1 MWAPCCHRT
10 PTPAIEWP
18 FFCPPPPCHRVSA
31 YLQVTGF
38 CAIYSKAVRALG
50 IVKRAV
56 QLEEQEMRHEYTDK
70 HQKKV
75 FEDVLAERR
84 YQDRQWGHEIDD
96 TKNTP
101 WMWTAYVCS
110 YATKWMKDPF
120 RFKREDTNEFYD
132 RMIET
137 AAIAAAACE
146 SVLRQRDMNGKT
158 FYEPN

>member
-1 MWAPCCHRT
+1 
-10 PTPAIEWP
+10 
-18 FFCPPPPCHRVSA
+18 
-31 YLQVTGF
+31 
-38 CAIYSKAVRALG
+38 
-50 IVKRAV
+50 
-56 QLEEQEMRHEYTDK
+56 MRHEYTDK

-75 FEDVLAERR
+75 FEDVLTERR
-84 YQDRQWGHEIDD
+84 YQDKQWGHGIDD

>member
-1 MWAPCCHRT
+1 MPAHAVFQTTGLKAPLAAE
-10 PTPAIEWP
+10 PAIIV
-18 FFCPPPPCHRVSA
+18 RTMTYV
-31 YLQVTGF
+31 VTTGLR
-38 CAIYSKAVRALG
+38 RAN
-50 IVKRAV
+50 
-56 QLEEQEMRHEYTDK
+56 
-70 HQKKV
+70 
-75 FEDVLAERR
+75 
-84 YQDRQWGHEIDD
+84 D

-101 WMWTAYVCS
+101 WMWTAYLCS

-120 RFKREDTNEFYD
+120 RYKREDTNEFYD